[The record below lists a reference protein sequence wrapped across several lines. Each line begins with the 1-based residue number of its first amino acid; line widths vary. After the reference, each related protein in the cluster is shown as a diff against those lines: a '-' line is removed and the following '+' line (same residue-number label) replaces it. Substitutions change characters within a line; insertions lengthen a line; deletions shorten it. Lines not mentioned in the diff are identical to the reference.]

1 MSESYNSQTL
11 SGWIKLQILQLAQ
24 IPELQRDRSAKLVR
38 GQIPITTRVSESYNS
53 RIPSGWVNLQGL
65 QLAQVPELR
74 QDRSNQLVR
83 GQAPIPTK
91 MSVLQFADSIGMSQL
106 TDIADESDSQA
117 PLGPFR
123 STGSRTSP
131 YFDDIERSTIR
142 SFDPDGS
149 TYRVCSWLMFPSS
162 CGIIPLN
169 WFQDK
174 PLFRRE

>member
-1 MSESYNSQTL
+1 MSESYRLQIL
-11 SGWIKLQILQLAQ
+11 SGW
-24 IPELQRDRSAKLVR
+24 
-38 GQIPITTRVSESYNS
+38 T
-53 RIPSGWVNLQGL
+53 NLQGL

-91 MSVLQFADSIGMSQL
+91 MSVIQFADSIGMSQL

-142 SFDPDGS
+142 SFDRDES
-149 TYRVCSWLMFPSS
+149 TYRFCSWLMFPSS
-162 CGIIPLN
+162 GWMVPIN
-169 WFQDK
+169 WFDDK
-174 PLFRRE
+174 